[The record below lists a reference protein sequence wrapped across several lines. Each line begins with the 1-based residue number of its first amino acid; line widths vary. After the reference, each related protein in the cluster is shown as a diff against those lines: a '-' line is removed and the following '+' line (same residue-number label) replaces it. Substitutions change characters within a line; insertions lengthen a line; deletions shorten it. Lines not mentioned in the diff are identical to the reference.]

1 MRWDLSENDCWKH
14 NEHVTLTKA
23 GGISMELRQL
33 IINFNINI
41 SKLTYD
47 DAIDRVPEMTDFQ
60 SAPLFDRINADFY
73 GD

>member
-1 MRWDLSENDCWKH
+1 
-14 NEHVTLTKA
+14 
-23 GGISMELRQL
+23 MELRQL

-73 GD
+73 GDWNIVVQF